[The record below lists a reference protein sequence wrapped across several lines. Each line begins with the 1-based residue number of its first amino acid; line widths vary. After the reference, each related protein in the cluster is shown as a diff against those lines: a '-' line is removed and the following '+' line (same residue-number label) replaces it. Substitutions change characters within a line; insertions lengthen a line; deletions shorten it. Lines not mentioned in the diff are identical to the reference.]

1 MLAEN
6 LLISV
11 INVFKINNIDTRSII
26 LFFLLLTYV
35 TSSTIFRSSRRRYSI
50 RKGVLKSSRKFTGKH
65 QCQSLFF
72 KKVAA
77 LRTATLLKK
86 RLRHRCFPVNFTKFL
101 RTPFFTVHLWV
112 TASEYL
118 AHNLKFLLTTFNLYS
133 RAGYPGAEQ
142 SASIFF

>member
-11 INVFKINNIDTRSII
+11 INVFEINNIDTRSII

-35 TSSTIFRSSRRRYSI
+35 TSSTIFRSSHRRYSI

-72 KKVAA
+72 NKVAG

-86 RLRHRCFPVNFTKFL
+86 RLGHRCFPVLTSWVSSCWTICLNFFL
-101 RTPFFTVHLWV
+101 NRFAVPQSTYRLSQETFTCSKSTIDIL
-112 TASEYL
+112 
-118 AHNLKFLLTTFNLYS
+118 
-133 RAGYPGAEQ
+133 
-142 SASIFF
+142 